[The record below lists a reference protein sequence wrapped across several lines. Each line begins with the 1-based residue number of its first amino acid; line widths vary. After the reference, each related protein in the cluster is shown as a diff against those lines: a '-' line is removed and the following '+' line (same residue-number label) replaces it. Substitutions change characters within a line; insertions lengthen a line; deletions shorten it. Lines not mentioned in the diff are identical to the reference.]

1 MSSRQKVRKTSSA
14 NLGSNRIASTRPVTA
29 NSESDSEVT
38 PSPPAY
44 RSPGVVEISLLASLG
59 HLLKPSALRTSE
71 WNKTHRKCLKILDE
85 AEDDK
90 ERLSNLVAQERQQ
103 SQQAAQQHRTEKA
116 QLSTQIQHLV
126 ADRKQAMEECERVR
140 TENLQLQSRLETA
153 TSNANS
159 LNQWP
164 QADMETF
171 LGMIHGD
178 LSTTAARIWGRRDEL
193 RNSYLATFSDVLQ
206 PPYLQ
211 NSGPMGE
218 MGNQVFPSAPLPGT
232 NGAFPSTNPLVPS
245 SGPNA

>member
-29 NSESDSEVT
+29 NSESDSEPWAFT
-38 PSPPAY
+38 KTFGSQN
-44 RSPGVVEISLLASLG
+44 RLS
-59 HLLKPSALRTSE
+59 KPSKTSPTKQSE

>member
-44 RSPGVVEISLLASLG
+44 RSPGNRLS
-59 HLLKPSALRTSE
+59 KPSKTSPTKQSE

-171 LGMIHGD
+171 LGMIHGG
-178 LSTTAARIWGRRDEL
+178 SIHHGG
-193 RNSYLATFSDVLQ
+193 
-206 PPYLQ
+206 PYL
-211 NSGPMGE
+211 GP
-218 MGNQVFPSAPLPGT
+218 
-232 NGAFPSTNPLVPS
+232 
-245 SGPNA
+245 